1 MRIPMSENTG
11 TTPPNSFFRSLR
23 YIGPGLI
30 LTAGIV
36 GTGELI
42 VTPHLAAEHG
52 FTLLWLIIVGC
63 IVKVFVQVELGRYA
77 VATGTPT
84 LQMMDL
90 VPGPR
95 FKVGWMVWFFIP
107 VYVAMISVLGGMLG
121 GMAQIFTMAGIPLSP
136 QVTAIIT
143 GLTLAVL
150 LGVGRYTMVE
160 RVCIGLVILF
170 TLSTIFALVALQ
182 FTDFE
187 VSSAQVIEGLQFKLP
202 DNFAVAFA
210 ALGLIGLGAGE
221 LIYYPYW
228 CLEKGYAK
236 RVGPRDSGWLE
247 RVNGWMRVMRIDA
260 FASLIVYT
268 SATVV
273 FYLLGAAVLHAQN
286 LKVAN
291 SDMVPTLGNMYLES
305 FGPAGFWIFLIGAF
319 ATLYST
325 AFAAS
330 AANGRLLANL
340 LPMFG
345 VCDATTDEETKAKRI
360 KISCIAVTAY
370 GIIVYLIWP
379 KPLTLILINGVGQSL
394 LLPFLGICA
403 LYLRYRKLPAELR
416 PGKLW
421 TIFLWLSALALTSA
435 GIYQLIDRF

>member
-1 MRIPMSENTG
+1 MSESNG
-11 TTPPNSFFRSLR
+11 TPPPTSFLRSLR
-23 YIGPGLI
+23 FIGPGLI

-63 IVKVFVQVELGRYA
+63 LVKVFVQVELARYA

-84 LQMMDL
+84 LQMMDQI
-90 VPGPR
+90 PGPR

-107 VYVAMISVLGGMLG
+107 VYFAMISVLGGMLG

-136 QVTAIIT
+136 QATAIIM
-143 GLTLAVL
+143 GLTLAIL
-150 LGVGRYTMVE
+150 LGVGRYKMVE
-160 RVCIGLVILF
+160 RVCIGLVVLF
-170 TLSTIFALVALQ
+170 TLSTIFALVSLQ
-182 FTDFE
+182 FTDFQ
-187 VSSAQVIEGLQFKLP
+187 VSSAQIIEGLQFKLP

-210 ALGLIGLGAGE
+210 ALGLIGVGAGE
-221 LIYYPYW
+221 LIYYSYW

-236 RVGPRDSGWLE
+236 RVGPQDAGWLD
-247 RVNGWMRVMRIDA
+247 RVNGWMRVMKIDA

-268 SATVV
+268 AATVV

-286 LKVAN
+286 LKVDN
-291 SDMVPTLGNMYLES
+291 SEMVPTLGNMYLES
-305 FGPAGFWIFLIGAF
+305 FGPAGFSIFMVGAF

-345 VCDATTDEETKAKRI
+345 IWTDSKDDEEVKAKRI
-360 KISCIAVTAY
+360 KISCVAITLW
-370 GIIVYLIWP
+370 GIGTYLIWP

-416 PGKLW
+416 PGSLW
-421 TIFLWLSALALTSA
+421 TTCLWISALALASA
-435 GIYQLIDRF
+435 GIYQLWDRF

>member
-1 MRIPMSENTG
+1 MPTPTG
-11 TTPPNSFFRSLR
+11 SLPPTSLFQSLR

-30 LTAGIV
+30 LTAGVV
-36 GTGELI
+36 GTGELV

-52 FTLLWLIIVGC
+52 FTLLWLILVGC

-84 LQMMDL
+84 LEMMDA

-95 FKVGWMVWFFIP
+95 ARVGWMVWFFLP

-121 GMAQIFTMAGIPLSP
+121 GMAQIFAMAGIPLSAP
-136 QVTAIIT
+136 ATAIIM

-160 RVCIGLVILF
+160 RVCIALVVLF
-170 TLSTIFALVALQ
+170 TLSTVLALAALQ
-182 FTDFE
+182 FTEFK
-187 VSSAQVIEGLQFKLP
+187 VSSAQVMSGLAFRLP

-210 ALGLIGLGAGE
+210 ALGLIGVGASE

-228 CLEKGYAK
+228 CLEKGYAA
-236 RVGPRDSGWLE
+236 RVGPRDHGWLD
-247 RVNGWMRVMRIDA
+247 RVQGWMRVMKIDA
-260 FASLIVYT
+260 FSSLIVYT
-268 SATVV
+268 AATVV

-286 LKVAN
+286 LKLAN
-291 SDMVPTLGNMYLES
+291 HDMVPTLGNMYLDS
-305 FGPAGFWIFLIGAF
+305 FGPAGFWVFLIGAF

-325 AFAAS
+325 AFAAT
-330 AANGRLLANL
+330 AANGRLLAHL
-340 LPMFG
+340 LPMLG
-345 VCDATTDEETKAKRI
+345 LWSSTPDAEIKAKRI
-360 KISCIAVTAY
+360 KITCIAITLY

-379 KPLTLILINGVGQSL
+379 QPLTLILINGIGQSL

-403 LYLRYRKLPAELR
+403 LYLRYRKLPVELR
-416 PGKLW
+416 PGRIW
-421 TIFLWLSALALTSA
+421 TACLWLSALALTTA
-435 GIYQLIDRF
+435 GVWQLVDRF